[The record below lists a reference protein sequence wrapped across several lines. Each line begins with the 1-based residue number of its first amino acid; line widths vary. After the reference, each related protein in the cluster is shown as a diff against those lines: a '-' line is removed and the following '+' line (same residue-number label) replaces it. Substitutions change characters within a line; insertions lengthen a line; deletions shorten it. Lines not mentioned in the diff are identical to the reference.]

1 MRKPVL
7 VVMAAGLGSRYGG
20 LKQIL
25 PVGRYGQAI
34 MDYSLYDARRAGF
47 EEVIFIISPAME
59 RDFLPG
65 IRERTGGGRGIRC
78 AVQSLKDLPA
88 GHAVPQGREKPW
100 GTGHAV
106 LAGRGMI
113 DGPFA
118 AINADDFYGPSAFA
132 AVYDFLTAEKGGGRR
147 EYAMVGY
154 ELQKTLSESGYVARG
169 ICNTDHHGKLVEI
182 HERTHIISTCDGA
195 MYTEDG
201 QLYHRLPDG
210 AVASMNMWG
219 FTKDFMGELESR
231 FTRFLKSAAKENP
244 LKAEYFLPE
253 VVGAMLR
260 ENAADVRVLPC
271 AERWYGVTYR
281 EDAPAVTQAI
291 ERMTKEGM
299 YPERLWGEGG
309 EQCD

>member
-1 MRKPVL
+1 MRKPTL
-7 VVMAAGLGSRYGG
+7 VVMAAGMGSRYGG
-20 LKQIL
+20 LKQIR

-47 EEVIFIISPAME
+47 EEVVFIISPAME
-59 RDFLPG
+59 RDFLAD
-65 IRERTGGGRGIRC
+65 IRERVGSDVGIRC
-78 AVQSLKDLPA
+78 AVQGLGDVPA
-88 GHAVPQGREKPW
+88 GYAVPPGREKPW

-106 LAGRGMI
+106 LASRGLI

-132 AVYDFLTAEKGGGRR
+132 AVYDFLTEATPSDRR

-154 ELQKTLSESGYVARG
+154 DLPKTLSESGYVARG
-169 ICNTDHHGKLVEI
+169 ICKMDHHRKLVEI

-195 MYTEDG
+195 LYTEDG
-201 QLYHRLPDG
+201 QLYHRLPDD
-210 AVASMNMWG
+210 AVASMNLWG
-219 FTKDFMGELESR
+219 FTKDFMGELECR
-231 FTRFLKSAAKENP
+231 FKCFLDDAATKNP

-260 ENAADVRVLPC
+260 ENAVEVRVLPC

-281 EDAPAVTQAI
+281 EDVPAVTRAI

-299 YPERLWGEGG
+299 YPERLRGG
-309 EQCD
+309 